1 METTHGME
9 FEDHLAAIETI
20 VRRLERGDMRLN
32 EALEAF
38 RTACHHV
45 RESEMLLEVAAE
57 EVREL
62 TATLRPERDADEAGL
77 LSDDR

>member
-32 EALEAF
+32 EAL
-38 RTACHHV
+38 V
-45 RESEMLLEVAAE
+45 S
-57 EVREL
+57 
-62 TATLRPERDADEAGL
+62 RPRFL
-77 LSDDR
+77 YQVL

>member
-38 RTACHHV
+38 RTACHHI
-45 RESEMLLEVAAE
+45 RESEMLLEVAAQ

-62 TATLRPERDADEAGL
+62 TATLRPEKDATEAGL